1 MGRSGL
7 SSTDSVTYPTL
18 RWHAVFAGP
27 TLQRRADMIL
37 GIRLPTPHS
46 PNWSPATRGP
56 SELVAKP
63 VTNGE
68 RGTLDAAKEARKV
81 VTAYPFR

>member
-1 MGRSGL
+1 
-7 SSTDSVTYPTL
+7 
-18 RWHAVFAGP
+18 
-27 TLQRRADMIL
+27 MIL